1 MGDMMWLK
9 ISKTVF
15 PFKKDVY
22 LCFIYIYLLVIP
34 LILLELGVTN
44 RYLKSWSRILKKLSA
59 IGDVLLMGD
68 VNAHVNK
75 YDLDFIS
82 NELNDNLD
90 DFLHPNCTAD
100 AIQKHRNTAIP
111 QTTNS
116 YGKYVIELCIAA
128 QLRILNGRILGD
140 SKGQLTFFNYN
151 GSSVVD
157 YCICSSDMLPSVVNF
172 TVGDVE
178 PNLYDHTPIS
188 INLLSHYIKKSE

>member
-1 MGDMMWLK
+1 MGDMMWWKLC
-9 ISKTVF
+9 KTVF

-22 LCFIYIYLLVIP
+22 LCFIYIPPSNSTYTIRTGCDKQLFEK
-34 LILLELGVTN
+34 LEQD
-44 RYLKSWSRILKKLSA
+44 IEKLSA

-68 VNAHVNK
+68 FNAHINK

-90 DFLHPNCTAD
+90 DFVPPNCTAD
-100 AIQKHRNTAIP
+100 AIHKHRNTAIP

-116 YGKYVIELCIAA
+116 YGKSVIELCIAA
-128 QLRILNGRILGD
+128 QLRILNGRTLGD

-172 TVGDVE
+172 TVGDF
-178 PNLYDHTPIS
+178 
-188 INLLSHYIKKSE
+188 

>member
-1 MGDMMWLK
+1 M
-9 ISKTVF
+9 I
-15 PFKKDVY
+15 
-22 LCFIYIYLLVIP
+22 
-34 LILLELGVTN
+34 E
-44 RYLKSWSRILKKLSA
+44 KLSA

-100 AIQKHRNTAIP
+100 AIQKHRNWLSFLVADSLSILS
-111 QTTNS
+111 NS
-116 YGKYVIELCIAA
+116 DTIFLKSKFF
-128 QLRILNGRILGD
+128 ILLTKLSSLALDRCRFLSGIL
-140 SKGQLTFFNYN
+140 
-151 GSSVVD
+151 SS
-157 YCICSSDMLPSVVNF
+157 SF
-172 TVGDVE
+172 GDVE